1 MHKILFLDQQGD
13 SRGAISQKLGIF
25 QQLKADR
32 QTGRLKF
39 KVYPLMVNSKQSE
52 TQKSR
57 ETLTELEGLIQGMT
71 DIITRSK
78 EGPKLYMRKGL
89 ITRSIGTPG
98 ENRTAV
104 NNQGNATRGSKSKY
118 KTQVTTKVKQKVR
131 TIIKQGNKG
140 T

>member
-1 MHKILFLDQQGD
+1 
-13 SRGAISQKLGIF
+13 
-25 QQLKADR
+25 
-32 QTGRLKF
+32 
-39 KVYPLMVNSKQSE
+39 MVNSKQSE

>member
-1 MHKILFLDQQGD
+1 MDQQGD

-25 QQLKADR
+25 QQLKVDR

-57 ETLTELEGLIQGMT
+57 ETLTELEGLIQGMI

-98 ENRTAV
+98 ENR
-104 NNQGNATRGSKSKY
+104 QL
-118 KTQVTTKVKQKVR
+118 
-131 TIIKQGNKG
+131 
-140 T
+140 

>member
-1 MHKILFLDQQGD
+1 
-13 SRGAISQKLGIF
+13 
-25 QQLKADR
+25 
-32 QTGRLKF
+32 
-39 KVYPLMVNSKQSE
+39 MVNSKQSE

-98 ENRTAV
+98 ENR
-104 NNQGNATRGSKSKY
+104 QL
-118 KTQVTTKVKQKVR
+118 
-131 TIIKQGNKG
+131 
-140 T
+140 